1 MIESLLYMFDQDRKG
16 ESIDMEYIHPRLV
29 ICPLDCRQVIEE
41 MIVSAEESI
50 DIMTQ
55 YIYDDSLI
63 RLLKNTDPDIRLRLL
78 LSDSS
83 GNQSLVDYFGDEIA
97 QMYES
102 SSRYLHTKT
111 ILIDDKRLLVGSM
124 NLSQNSLDN
133 NRELGIIITDDE
145 QIEIFTT

>member
-1 MIESLLYMFDQDRKG
+1 MQK
-16 ESIDMEYIHPRLV
+16 IHPRLV

-41 MIVSAEESI
+41 MIMSAEESI

-55 YIYDDSLI
+55 YIYDPILI
-63 RLLKNTDPDIRLRLL
+63 SLLKNTDPDIDLHLL

-83 GNQSLVDYFGDEIA
+83 GNRELVDYFGDSVA

-102 SSRYLHTKT
+102 TSQYLHTKT

-133 NRELGIIITDDE
+133 NRELGIIITDPE
-145 QIEIFTT
+145 QIEMFKD